1 LRTYDRSHFKQVALV
16 AATCI
21 LSAITLSQCLSTDSN
36 LSDSSSVGDG
46 TAGQFDRLSE
56 SLQAQMAKYQV
67 PGLSIAVTYREKLVY
82 AASFGVADLN
92 LATPIGPQS
101 LFRIASVSKPITEIA
116 ILKLCAAN
124 KLRLDQTVFGKG
136 GVLESGYAQPPDG
149 SMIGKITIR
158 NLLEHKSGWTNV
170 PNDPMFNYPN
180 MSQHDLI
187 NLMINTRPLSTTPGT
202 SYYYLNFGY
211 CVLGRIIEQV
221 TSIKYADYV
230 AQQILDPCGIS
241 DMQIGR
247 NAKSDAA
254 PGEVTYYQKEFSP
267 YRLDVER
274 MDSHGGWIASAIDL
288 SDLLTHIDREP
299 RVADIIDS
307 RYLQGTYFDY
317 LNWYATGSLPG
328 TSAIL
333 CRLNDEVNFALLA
346 NTRTESGPNQIL
358 NDLYASVSSELS
370 AIRDWPQSEPVK
382 DIGNKTF

>member
-1 LRTYDRSHFKQVALV
+1 LRTYDRSHFKRVAF
-16 AATCI
+16 
-21 LSAITLSQCLSTDSN
+21 LSVFCVLGAITLSLCVSTDAAQAN
-36 LSDSSSVGDG
+36 SSSVGDG
-46 TAGQFDRLSE
+46 TTGQFDRLAE
-56 SLQAQMAKYQV
+56 TLQAQMTKYEV
-67 PGLSIAVTYREKLVY
+67 PGLSVAVTFKEKLVY

-92 LATPIGPQS
+92 LSKPLKPQS

-124 KLRLDQTVFGKG
+124 KLSLDQTVFGKG

-149 SMIGKITIR
+149 SMIGRITVR

-187 NLMINTRPLSTTPGT
+187 NLMITTRPLSTTPGT

-211 CVLGRIIEQV
+211 CVLGGIIEQV
-221 TSIKYADYV
+221 ASVKYADYV
-230 AQQILDPCGIS
+230 EEQILDPCGIS
-241 DMQIGR
+241 DMQIGH
-247 NAKSDAA
+247 NAQGDAA

-274 MDSHGGWIASAIDL
+274 MDSHGGWIASVIDL

-299 RVADIIDS
+299 RVPDIIDS

-317 LNWYATGSLPG
+317 FNWYATGSLPG

-346 NTRTESGPNQIL
+346 NTRTESDPNQIL

-370 AIRDWPQSEPVK
+370 AIRAWPQ
-382 DIGNKTF
+382 